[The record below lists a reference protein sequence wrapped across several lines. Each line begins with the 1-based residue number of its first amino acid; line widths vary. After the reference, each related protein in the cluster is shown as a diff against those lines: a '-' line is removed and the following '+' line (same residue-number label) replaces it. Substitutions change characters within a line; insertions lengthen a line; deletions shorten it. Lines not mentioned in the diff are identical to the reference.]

1 MSNQKSNNLKEFLT
15 KHEVEIPMLQRDYA
29 QGRESQHEVADRFL
43 KAIFEVLEKDGG
55 SLHLDFIYGY
65 VEGKNSAKSL
75 ILIDGQQRITTLW
88 LLHLYIYVR
97 AGRLDENAKKWLGN
111 FSYSSRESSKE
122 FCENLL
128 KNDFCAQGS
137 PKETI
142 YDKASEFVKNG
153 DLDNDPTIKAMIHM
167 LDRIHDKFE
176 GSFEGSRVKFFK
188 SQINDKLEEIREMSK
203 DSIGSLQDFLNNGGW
218 KDDSKVFDC
227 LIDKLDRI
235 TFDFFDMGQ
244 FKLGE
249 ELYIKMNARGKQ
261 LSDYENLKAGIEE
274 RLKRKSDKKGLEKL
288 TKSIDSNWSDYFGGF
303 KEKISEGNRE
313 EEIKKFDERGRNFL
327 HYGAVYFYAK
337 GQETKDIKVRLRHQ
351 SIDDI
356 VRQLSS
362 LKKMEVLDR
371 TIGVLSNIENFVEG
385 ELGLKGLKDLRSA
398 KFFDSKGGK
407 DDDKDEKDA
416 IGLIG
421 VCYFFLI
428 LSYMEHRT
436 LEEIESEVGRRQ
448 FYDYLC
454 VGRHL
459 IENHPL
465 DNPSDV
471 ASFVVLF
478 GFLAQTG
485 KGSVY
490 EIMRNLERP
499 IDNPSNPFHKN
510 VYPLEVR
517 KAKLIVESRQGGK
530 PWEGVLSETSKNPFL
545 IGWVDF
551 LLDFSDESFE
561 GYKDEQEEYGNP
573 DFDRFKRY
581 AALTMGILSDEFL
594 GKGGKQGEESEKDEE
609 DKKKRLN
616 LVLFQRAWLSI
627 EDYGF
632 CSTHWFYGNRQKG
645 VYRNREAWNNLLGG
659 KHFKDKKQFESEKHP
674 LYFKAFLEKLNKGVG
689 REITTE
695 ALCNAMREMVDE
707 AIGNPSWSQ
716 KSWWEQLLIRQEG
729 HFDFVN
735 ENKDRFQKACRLRFF
750 DEKQTRI
757 NKLNRVDKAQAV
769 KVELLQKTDNIKGV
783 LDLLDY
789 GFYLYCKEK
798 FNLSEEYDKD
808 NKHSEYGASEPMT
821 SRFKLEGHEIY
832 CNSMNCARKR
842 AGEGGHIPESSIV
855 IGEKSYKINLDE
867 GCDVFAEF
875 EGVLEEARNDEVLSL
890 AKHEG

>member
-1 MSNQKSNNLKEFLT
+1 MSNQKPNNLKEFLT
-15 KHEVEIPMLQRDYA
+15 KHEVEIPMLQREYA

-65 VEGKNSAKSL
+65 VEGKNSAKKL

-88 LLHLYIYVR
+88 LLHFYIYAR
-97 AGRLDENAKKWLGN
+97 AGRLDENAKKWLGK
-111 FSYSSRESSKE
+111 FSYSVRESSKE

-128 KNDFCAQGS
+128 KNDFCTQDS
-137 PKETI
+137 PKETV

-176 GSFEGSRVKFFK
+176 GSFESSRAESFK
-188 SQINDKLEEIREMSK
+188 GEVNNKLEKICKVSEDNVRP
-203 DSIGSLQDFLNNGGW
+203 LQDFLNSGEW

-227 LIDKLDRI
+227 LIDKLDKI

-274 RLKRKSDKKGLEKL
+274 GLKRKSADRERFESL
-288 TKSIDSNWSDYFGGF
+288 TQNIDSHWSDYFGGF

-327 HYGAVYFYAK
+327 HYGAVYFYCKDSKDK
-337 GQETKDIKVRLRHQ
+337 GDKSESKEVVRRLREQ
-351 SIDDI
+351 SIDEI
-356 VRQLSS
+356 IEQLSS

-371 TIGVLSNIENFVEG
+371 AIMVLSNLENFVEG
-385 ELGLKGLKDLRSA
+385 ELDLEGLKDLRSA

-436 LEEIESEVGRRQ
+436 LEEIKASKAQ

-465 DNPSDV
+465 DNSSDV
-471 ASFVVLF
+471 ASFVGLF

-485 KGSVY
+485 RGSVY
-490 EIMRNLERP
+490 EIMRVLERP

-517 KAKLIVESRQGGK
+517 KAGLIAQSRQGGK

-561 GYKDEQEEYGNP
+561 GYKDKREEYGNP

-594 GKGGKQGEESEKDEE
+594 GKGSEKGEE

-616 LVLFQRAWLSI
+616 LALFQRAWLSI

-659 KHFKDKKQFESEKHP
+659 KHFKDKKQLENEKQP
-674 LYFKAFLEKLNKGVG
+674 LYFKAFLERLDRRVG
-689 REITTE
+689 AQITIET
-695 ALCNAMREMVDE
+695 LCDAMREMIKE
-707 AIGNPSWSQ
+707 TMGGTSWSQ

-750 DEKQTRI
+750 DKNQNRI
-757 NKLNRVDKAQAV
+757 DKFRRGDKAQAI

-798 FNLSEEYDKD
+798 FNLSEEYNKD
-808 NKHSEYGASEPMT
+808 NKLSEYGASERMT
-821 SRFKLEGHEIY
+821 SRFKLEGHEVY
-832 CNSMNCARKR
+832 SNSMNHPRQR
-842 AGEGGHIPESSIV
+842 EGKEDIPKSSIA
-855 IGEKSYKINLDE
+855 IGEKSYEINLDE

-875 EGVLEEARNDEVLSL
+875 DRMLEEARRDGILSL
-890 AKHEG
+890 AKHGG

>member
-1 MSNQKSNNLKEFLT
+1 M
-15 KHEVEIPMLQRDYA
+15 R
-29 QGRESQHEVADRFL
+29 
-43 KAIFEVLEKDGG
+43 
-55 SLHLDFIYGY
+55 
-65 VEGKNSAKSL
+65 AK
-75 ILIDGQQRITTLW
+75 Q
-88 LLHLYIYVR
+88 
-97 AGRLDENAKKWLGN
+97 LDENAKKWLGN

-128 KNDFCAQGS
+128 KNDFLKNDFYAKGS

-176 GSFEGSRVKFFK
+176 GSRVESFK
-188 SQINDKLEEIREMSK
+188 SEVNNKLEEICKVSEDTIRP
-203 DSIGSLQDFLNNGGW
+203 LQDFLNNGGW
-218 KDDSKVFDC
+218 KDDSKVFGC
-227 LIDKLDRI
+227 LIDKLDKI

-274 RLKRKSDKKGLEKL
+274 SLKRKSDKKGLEKL
-288 TKSIDSNWSDYFGGF
+288 TKSIDSNWSDCFGGF

-327 HYGAVYFYAK
+327 HYGAVYFYCKDSKDK
-337 GQETKDIKVRLRHQ
+337 GDKSETKEVVRRLREQ
-351 SIDDI
+351 SIDEI
-356 VRQLSS
+356 IEQLSS
-362 LKKMEVLDR
+362 LEKMEVLDR
-371 TIGVLSNIENFVEG
+371 AIGVLSSIG
-385 ELGLKGLKDLRSA
+385 ELVSGQNLDLKGLKDLKSV
-398 KFFDSKGGK
+398 KFFDSKSEK

-416 IGLIG
+416 MGRIG

-436 LEEIESEVGRRQ
+436 LEEIKASGASRAQ

-459 IENHPL
+459 IENHSL
-465 DNPSDV
+465 NEARDV
-471 ASFVVLF
+471 LSFVRLF
-478 GFLAQTG
+478 AFLAGVEKNQDL
-485 KGSVY
+485 Y
-490 EIMRNLERP
+490 EYLRDTPRLG
-499 IDNPSNPFHKN
+499 DSFHKEI
-510 VYPLEVR
+510 YALEVR
-517 KAKLIVESRQGGK
+517 KAGLIAQSRQGGVA
-530 PWEGVLSETSKNPFL
+530 WEGVLSETSKNHFL

-551 LLDFSDESFE
+551 LLDFSDRDFKTYRDKSKEDS
-561 GYKDEQEEYGNP
+561 NP
-573 DFDRFKRY
+573 DLEQFERY

-594 GKGGKQGEESEKDEE
+594 GKGGEQGEESEKDEE

-616 LVLFQRAWLSI
+616 LALFQRAWLSI
-627 EDYGF
+627 GDYGF

-659 KHFKDKKQFESEKHP
+659 KHFEGEEP
-674 LYFKAFLEKLNKGVG
+674 LFRKFLDKLNMQMGG
-689 REITTE
+689 CEITTE
-695 ALCNAMREMVDE
+695 TLCNAMREMVDG

-716 KSWWEQLLIRQEG
+716 KSWWEQLLIKQEG

-750 DEKQTRI
+750 DEKQNRI
-757 NKLNRVDKAQAV
+757 NKLNRVDKTQAAI
-769 KVELLQKTDNIKGV
+769 KVELLQKTDNANGA

-789 GFYLYCKEK
+789 AFYLYCKER
-798 FNLSEEYDKD
+798 FNLSEEYNKD
-808 NKHSEYGASEPMT
+808 NKLSECGVSKPMT
-821 SRFKLEGHEIY
+821 SRFKLEGHEVY
-832 CNSMNCARKR
+832 CNSMHDPRKK
-842 AGEGGHIPESSIV
+842 EGKGDIPKSSIT
-855 IGEKSYKINLDE
+855 IGEKFYEINLNE

-875 EGVLEEARNDEVLSL
+875 DSVLEKARNDGVLSL

>member
-1 MSNQKSNNLKEFLT
+1 MSKPNNLKEFLT

-29 QGRESQHEVADRFL
+29 QGRESQREVADRFL

-65 VEGKNSAKSL
+65 MEGKNSAKKL

-88 LLHLYIYVR
+88 LLHLYIYAR
-97 AGRLDENAKKWLGN
+97 AGRLDGNAKKWLGN

-128 KNDFCAQGS
+128 KNDFCTQDS
-137 PKETI
+137 PKEII

-176 GSFEGSRVKFFK
+176 GSRAEFFK
-188 SQINDKLEEIREMSK
+188 SEVNNKLEKISEMSE
-203 DSIGSLQDFLNNGGW
+203 DSIRLLQDFLNNGEW
-218 KDDSKVFDC
+218 KDDSKVFGC
-227 LIDKLDRI
+227 LIDKLDKI

-249 ELYIKMNARGKQ
+249 ELYVKMNARGKQ

-274 RLKRKSDKKGLEKL
+274 GLKRKSDKKGLEKL
-288 TKSIDSNWSDYFGGF
+288 TESIDSDWSDYFGGF
-303 KEKISEGNRE
+303 REKSLDIE
-313 EEIKKFDERGRNFL
+313 KFDERGRNFL
-327 HYGAVYFYAK
+327 HYGAVYFYCKDSKDK
-337 GQETKDIKVRLRHQ
+337 GNKSESKEVVRRLREQ
-351 SIDDI
+351 SIDEI
-356 VRQLSS
+356 IEQLSS
-362 LKKMEVLDR
+362 LEKMEVLDR
-371 TIGVLSNIENFVEG
+371 AIGVLSNLENFVEG
-385 ELGLKGLKDLRSA
+385 ELDLKGLKDLRSA
-398 KFFDSKGGK
+398 KFFDSKSEK

-416 IGLIG
+416 IGRIK

-436 LEEIESEVGRRQ
+436 LEEIGVNEASKAQ

-471 ASFVVLF
+471 VSFVGLF

-490 EIMRNLERP
+490 EIMRDFKRP
-499 IDNPSNPFHKN
+499 IDSPSNPFHKN

-517 KAKLIVESRQGGK
+517 KAGLIVESRQGGR

-561 GYKDEQEEYGNP
+561 GYKDKQEGYGNP

-594 GKGGKQGEESEKDEE
+594 GKESEKGEE

-616 LVLFQRAWLSI
+616 LALFQRAWLGI

-659 KHFKDKKQFESEKHP
+659 KHFKDKKQLENEKQP
-674 LYFKAFLEKLNKGVG
+674 LYFKAFLEKLDGRVG
-689 REITTE
+689 AQITTE
-695 ALCNAMREMVDE
+695 TLCDAMREMIKE
-707 AIGNPSWSQ
+707 MIRNPSWSQ

-735 ENKDRFQKACRLRFF
+735 EGEEGFQKACRLRFF

-769 KVELLQKTDNIKGV
+769 KVELLQKTDNANGA

-798 FNLSEEYDKD
+798 FNLSEEYNKD
-808 NKHSEYGASEPMT
+808 NKLSECGVSKPMT
-821 SRFKLEGHEIY
+821 SRFKLEGHEVY
-832 CNSMNCARKR
+832 CNSMNCPRKR
-842 AGEGGHIPESSIV
+842 EGKEDIPKSSIA
-855 IGEKSYKINLDE
+855 IGEKFYEINLSE

-875 EGVLEEARNDEVLSL
+875 DRVLEEARNDGVLSL

>member
-1 MSNQKSNNLKEFLT
+1 MSNQKPNNLKEFLT
-15 KHEVEIPMLQRDYA
+15 KHEVEIPMLQREYA

-65 VEGKNSAKSL
+65 VEGKNSAKKL

-88 LLHLYIYVR
+88 LLHFYIYAR
-97 AGRLDENAKKWLGN
+97 AGRLDEKAKKWLGK
-111 FSYSSRESSKE
+111 FSYSVRESSKE

-128 KNDFCAQGS
+128 KNDFCTQDS
-137 PKETI
+137 PKEII

-176 GSFEGSRVKFFK
+176 GSRVEFFK
-188 SQINDKLEEIREMSK
+188 SEVNNKLEKICEMSE
-203 DSIGSLQDFLNNGGW
+203 DSIRLLQDFLNNDEW
-218 KDDSKVFDC
+218 KDDSKVFGC
-227 LIDKLDRI
+227 LIDKLDKI

-249 ELYIKMNARGKQ
+249 ELYVKMNARGKQ

-274 RLKRKSDKKGLEKL
+274 GLKRKSADRERFESL
-288 TKSIDSNWSDYFGGF
+288 TQNIDSHWSDYFGGF
-303 KEKISEGNRE
+303 REKSLDIE
-313 EEIKKFDERGRNFL
+313 KFDERGRNFL
-327 HYGAVYFYAK
+327 HYGAVYFYCKDSKDK
-337 GQETKDIKVRLRHQ
+337 GDKSESKEVVRRLREQ
-351 SIDDI
+351 SIDEI
-356 VRQLSS
+356 IEQLSS
-362 LKKMEVLDR
+362 LEKMEVLDR
-371 TIGVLSNIENFVEG
+371 AIGVLSNLENFVEG
-385 ELGLKGLKDLRSA
+385 ELDLKGLKDLKSV
-398 KFFDSKGGK
+398 KFFDSKSEK

-416 IGLIG
+416 IGRIK

-436 LEEIESEVGRRQ
+436 LGEIGVNEVSKAQ

-465 DNPSDV
+465 NEAKNV
-471 ASFVVLF
+471 LSFVVLF
-478 GFLAQTG
+478 RFLAQTG

-490 EIMRNLERP
+490 EIMRDLERP

-517 KAKLIVESRQGGK
+517 KAGLIAQSRQGGK
-530 PWEGVLSETSKNPFL
+530 PWEGVLSKTSKNPFL

-561 GYKDEQEEYGNP
+561 GYKDKQEEYGNP

-594 GKGGKQGEESEKDEE
+594 GKGGEQGEESEKDEE

-616 LVLFQRAWLSI
+616 LALFQRAWLSI

-659 KHFKDKKQFESEKHP
+659 KHFKDKKQLENEKHP

-707 AIGNPSWSQ
+707 AIGNSSWSQ

-750 DEKQTRI
+750 DEKQNRI
-757 NKLNRVDKAQAV
+757 DGARRGDKAQAI

-798 FNLSEEYDKD
+798 FNLSEEYNKD
-808 NKHSEYGASEPMT
+808 NKLSEYGASESMT
-821 SRFKLEGHEIY
+821 SRFKLEGHEVY
-832 CNSMNCARKR
+832 CNSMNCSRTREGKR
-842 AGEGGHIPESSIV
+842 DIPESSIA
-855 IGEKSYKINLDE
+855 IGEKFYEINLNED
-867 GCDVFAEF
+867 CDVFAEF
-875 EGVLEEARNDEVLSL
+875 ERVLEEARNDGVLRL

>member
-1 MSNQKSNNLKEFLT
+1 MSKSNNLKEFLT
-15 KHEVEIPMLQRDYA
+15 KHEVEIPMLQREYA
-29 QGRESQHEVADRFL
+29 QGRESQREVADRFL

-65 VEGKNSAKSL
+65 MEGKNSAKKL

-88 LLHLYIYVR
+88 LLHFYIYAR
-97 AGRLDENAKKWLGN
+97 AGRLDEKAKKWLGK
-111 FSYSSRESSKE
+111 FSYSVRESSKE

-128 KNDFCAQGS
+128 KNDFCTQDS
-137 PKETI
+137 PKEII

-176 GSFEGSRVKFFK
+176 GSRVEFFK
-188 SQINDKLEEIREMSK
+188 SEVNNKLEKMCEMSE
-203 DSIGSLQDFLNNGGW
+203 DSIRLLQDFLNNDEW
-218 KDDSKVFDC
+218 KDDSKVFGC
-227 LIDKLDRI
+227 LIDKLDKI

-274 RLKRKSDKKGLEKL
+274 GLKREDEDRERFESL
-288 TKSIDSNWSDYFGGF
+288 TQNIDSHWSDYFGGF
-303 KEKISEGNRE
+303 KEKSLDIE
-313 EEIKKFDERGRNFL
+313 KFDERGRNFL
-327 HYGAVYFYAK
+327 HYGAVYFYCKDSKDK
-337 GQETKDIKVRLRHQ
+337 GDKSETKEVARRLREQ
-351 SIDDI
+351 SIDEI
-356 VRQLSS
+356 IEQLSS

-371 TIGVLSNIENFVEG
+371 TIGVLSNLENFVEG
-385 ELGLKGLKDLRSA
+385 ELDLEGLKDLKSV

-407 DDDKDEKDA
+407 DDDKDA
-416 IGLIG
+416 IGFIG

-436 LEEIESEVGRRQ
+436 LEEIKASKAQ

-465 DNPSDV
+465 DNSSDV
-471 ASFVVLF
+471 ASFVGLF

-490 EIMRNLERP
+490 EIMRDVERP
-499 IDNPSNPFHKN
+499 IDSPSNPFHKN

-561 GYKDEQEEYGNP
+561 GYKDKQEEYGNP

-581 AALTMGILSDEFL
+581 VALTMGILSDEFL
-594 GKGGKQGEESEKDEE
+594 GKESEEEE
-609 DKKKRLN
+609 DKKKKKN
-616 LVLFQRAWLSI
+616 LTLFQRAWLSI
-627 EDYGF
+627 GDYGF

-659 KHFKDKKQFESEKHP
+659 KHFKDKKQLENEKQP
-674 LYFKAFLEKLNKGVG
+674 LYFKAFLEKLDRRVG
-689 REITTE
+689 AQITTE

-716 KSWWEQLLIRQEG
+716 KSWWGQLLIKQEG

-735 ENKDRFQKACRLRFF
+735 EREEGFQKACRLRFF
-750 DEKQTRI
+750 NKNQNRI
-757 NKLNRVDKAQAV
+757 DGAGRRDKAQAI

-808 NKHSEYGASEPMT
+808 NKLSEYGASEPMT

-832 CNSMNCARKR
+832 CNSMNCSRTREGKR
-842 AGEGGHIPESSIV
+842 DIPESSIV
-855 IGEKSYKINLDE
+855 IGKKFYEINLDE

-875 EGVLEEARNDEVLSL
+875 DRVLEEARGDGILSL
-890 AKHEG
+890 AKHGG